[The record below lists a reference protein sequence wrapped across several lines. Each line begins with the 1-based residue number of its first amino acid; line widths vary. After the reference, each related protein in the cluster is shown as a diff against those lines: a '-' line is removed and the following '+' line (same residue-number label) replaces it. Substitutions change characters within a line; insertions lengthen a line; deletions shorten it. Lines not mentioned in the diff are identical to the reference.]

1 MAAAEGVPPAL
12 MTVVRLYGVA
22 DVRAGQEPLA
32 VVTPGMSLVRITAV
46 GLCGSDLHW
55 YAEGGIGDARLDR
68 PLVIGHEFAGVIS
81 GGPRDGERVAVD
93 PAIPCALCPSCRAGY
108 FNLCPQVRFAGH
120 GDLDGALREYLAW
133 PTELLHPLPDTL
145 SDADGAMLEPLGVAI
160 HALDLG
166 HLRLGADVAVI
177 GCGPIGLLLIQA
189 ARAAGAARVIAV
201 DPLPHRVEA
210 ALRLGVDHAEAPD
223 AGTGTIVDWTNLAG
237 RGVDVAFEV
246 GGNDAAVVSAF
257 AAARPGGRVVLV
269 GIPDDDR
276 TVFPA
281 SLGRRKGLTIA
292 FARRMN
298 ETYPRAI
305 RLVEQG
311 IVDVSSIVTER
322 YPLADAASAVEAA
335 ASRRSLKILIE
346 PWARERAIS

>member
-1 MAAAEGVPPAL
+1 MGL
-12 MTVVRLYGVA
+12 MTAVRLHGVA
-22 DVRAGQEPLA
+22 DLRSDREPIPVPA
-32 VVTPGMSLVRITAV
+32 AGMSLVRVTAV

-55 YAEGGIGDARLDR
+55 YSEGGIGDAQLRR

-81 GGPRDGERVAVD
+81 GGPRDGQRVAVD
-93 PAIPCALCPSCRAGY
+93 PAIPCGACPSCREGY

-145 SDADGAMLEPLGVAI
+145 SDADGAMLEPLGVAV
-160 HALDLG
+160 HAIDLG
-166 HLRLGADVAVI
+166 HLRLGASVAII
-177 GCGPIGLLLIQA
+177 GCGPIGLMLIQA
-189 ARAAGAARVIAV
+189 ARAAGAAQVIAV
-201 DPLPHRVEA
+201 DPLPHRAEA
-210 ALRLGVDHAEAPD
+210 ALRLGADHAEAPD
-223 AGTGTIVDWTNLAG
+223 ADTGTIVDWTNLAG

-246 GGNDAAVVSAF
+246 GGNDAAVASAF

-276 TVFPA
+276 TQFPA

-298 ETYPRAI
+298 ETYPRAT

-311 IVDVSSIVTER
+311 LVDVSSIVTDR
-322 YPLADAASAVEAA
+322 YPLAKAAEAVQAA
-335 ASRRSLKILIE
+335 ASRRSLKIVIE
-346 PWARERAIS
+346 PRLGE